1 MKCPKCGYISFDHNE
16 FCPKCNKNIA
26 VIRDK
31 MNMPSYKASPPSILG
46 ALTGEANDSGVDIKV
61 QGSGETA
68 SVMEEEPGL
77 SLEDSQTIEAMEKTF
92 KDSQEFEI
100 ELETTLDE
108 GKEESPEDDADE
120 LELDLEDIPLEDLD
134 IEATHDEQ
142 EKSADIVR
150 KPGLST
156 LEADDIE
163 ETATFDPIELEE
175 KTTSFDLEDLSRDES
190 GTVSEEKFQEKTE
203 DDVPID
209 LEGLASS
216 LEEPTED
223 LSKVIKTEDIEA
235 NDSLEIEDLELDLDL
250 EELGDKSS

>member
-16 FCPKCNKNIA
+16 FCPKCNKNIS

-31 MNMPSYKASPPSILG
+31 MNMPSYKASPPSMLG

-61 QGSGETA
+61 QSSGETA
-68 SVMEEEPGL
+68 SVLDQESGL

-92 KDSQEFEI
+92 RESQEFEI

-120 LELDLEDIPLEDLD
+120 LDLDLEDLPIEDLD
-134 IEATHDEQ
+134 IEAAHDKQ
-142 EKSADIVR
+142 ETIADIVR
-150 KPGLST
+150 KPDLSS
-156 LEADDIE
+156 LEAEDVE
-163 ETATFDPIELEE
+163 ETAAFDPLELEE
-175 KTTSFDLEDLSRDES
+175 ETTSFALDDLSRDES
-190 GTVSEEKFQEKTE
+190 GTVSEEKLQEKTE

-216 LEEPTED
+216 FEEPTED
-223 LSKVIKTEDIEA
+223 LSKVLKTEDAEA

-250 EELGDKSS
+250 EGLGDKSS

>member
-31 MNMPSYKASPPSILG
+31 MSMPSYKASPPSMLG

-68 SVMEEEPGL
+68 SVMDQEPGL

-92 KDSQEFEI
+92 RDSQEFEI

-108 GKEESPEDDADE
+108 GKEESPEDNADE
-120 LELDLEDIPLEDLD
+120 LELDLEDLD
-134 IEATHDEQ
+134 IEAAHDEQ
-142 EKSADIVR
+142 EKSAKIVR
-150 KPGLST
+150 DPSLSP
-156 LEADDIE
+156 LEGEDVE
-163 ETATFDPIELEE
+163 ETAVFDPIKLEE
-175 KTTSFDLEDLSRDES
+175 ETTSFDLDDLSRDES
-190 GTVSEEKFQEKTE
+190 GTVSEDKIQEKTE
-203 DDVPID
+203 DDVSID

-223 LSKVIKTEDIEA
+223 LSKVIKTEDVKA

-250 EELGDKSS
+250 EGLGDKSS

>member
-31 MNMPSYKASPPSILG
+31 MGMPSYKASPPSMLG
-46 ALTGEANDSGVDIKV
+46 ALTGEGNDSGVDIKV
-61 QGSGETA
+61 QSSGETA
-68 SVMEEEPGL
+68 SVLDQESGL

-108 GKEESPEDDADE
+108 GKEESLKDDADE
-120 LELDLEDIPLEDLD
+120 LELDLEDLD
-134 IEATHDEQ
+134 IEAAHDEQ
-142 EKSADIVR
+142 EKSAKIVR
-150 KPGLST
+150 DPSLSP
-156 LEADDIE
+156 LEGEDVE
-163 ETATFDPIELEE
+163 ETAVFDPIELEE
-175 KTTSFDLEDLSRDES
+175 ETTSFDLDDLSRDES
-190 GTVSEEKFQEKTE
+190 GTVSEDKIQEKTE
-203 DDVPID
+203 DDVSID

-223 LSKVIKTEDIEA
+223 LSKVIKTEDVETT
-235 NDSLEIEDLELDLDL
+235 DSMEIEDLELDLDL
-250 EELGDKSS
+250 EGLEDKSS